1 MIRESG
7 ETWTNFWHRTTAG
20 YAHMG
25 DLWFAGL
32 QAVAQK
38 GWITP
43 PVGPDPTLLWLGK
56 FMMYDGEDMLAEV

>member
-1 MIRESG
+1 MVGEST
-7 ETWTNFWHRTTAG
+7 ETWANFWHRTTAG
-20 YAHMG
+20 YAYMG

-43 PVGPDPTLLWLGK
+43 PVGPDLTLL
-56 FMMYDGEDMLAEV
+56 